1 MSTNEIPLGE
11 STQLTIS
18 IPKKGA
24 TNWAEQIKK
33 NFFDKVV
40 AHNHD
45 GNGNG
50 AKVSVKN
57 LEGVNISDIE
67 DGEIMKWSA
76 SANAFIADDLVVD
89 ITGGTADTTKTA
101 FQVYNA
107 NTNDAPLQVTTSEN
121 SVLTDTQFNSSAKI
135 DTRSTALNIPTG
147 KYTTQ
152 RAGTYDLDVNALVK
166 HVDTS
171 TAVNIAIRKTDSN
184 SITSTIY
191 SKKCRFD
198 SLDPIGTVKAFMSD
212 KNPNLSGDVTWLEC
226 DGSAL
231 DAATYPLLSTA
242 LAQKSSLN
250 GTTLP
255 NLQGTHGYL
264 RGVDPGTDGS
274 NLGDTQ
280 DDTTSA
286 DGLTITQAGSNST
299 YTTDGSGNLN
309 HTHDVTD
316 PGNYATNNSY
326 GGSGANMDPS
336 FGQTHQLTTDNP
348 NQSLNHTHDVDID
361 WEHTHSINGASE
373 TAPNSTKV
381 KYWIK
386 ARHASQPVELSVL
399 ANLDVDDVIYVN
411 ITKEV
416 GTDITNLQEP
426 ELDLSNEGEG
436 FLFKGL
442 RIL

>member
-147 KYTTQ
+147 KYTAQ

-171 TAVNIAIRKTDSN
+171 TAVNIAIRKTDAN

-255 NLQGTHGYL
+255 NLQGTYGYL

-274 NLGDTQ
+274 NLGATQ
-280 DDTTSA
+280 NDTTSA
-286 DGLTITQAGSNST
+286 NGLTINEAGSDST
-299 YTTDGSGNLN
+299 YTTDGSGDLD
-309 HTHDVTD
+309 HTHQYSAPD
-316 PGNYATNNSY
+316 TNNPWGLEDHS
-326 GGSGANMDPS
+326 GNAGFTGSSTGNPS
-336 FGQTHQLTTDNP
+336 VDLDHN
-348 NQSLNHTHDVDID
+348 HDVDID
-361 WEHTHSINGASE
+361 WRHTHTISGATE

>member
-33 NFFDKVV
+33 NFFDRVV

-50 AKVSVKN
+50 VKVSVKN
-57 LEGVNISDIE
+57 LESVNISDIN
-67 DGEIMKWSA
+67 DGEIMRWS
-76 SANAFIADDLVVD
+76 SSSNAFIADDLVVD

-135 DTRSTALNIPTG
+135 DTRSNALNIPTG

-152 RAGTYDLDVNALVK
+152 RAGTYDLDVNALIK

-171 TAVNIAIRKTDSN
+171 TAVNIAIRKTDTN
-184 SITSTIY
+184 SVTSTIY
-191 SKKCRFD
+191 SKKFRFD

-242 LAQKSSLN
+242 LAQKSSLD

-264 RGVDPGTDGS
+264 RGVANEAD
-274 NLGDTQ
+274 LGATQ
-280 DDTTSA
+280 DDTTDLEGISFKFPAYNGSTGNVTDLSDLEHDHDASDGDNTA
-286 DGLTITQAGSNST
+286 DGSKFESNS
-299 YTTDGSGNLN
+299 GSTQRTMTIG
-309 HTHDVTD
+309 D
-316 PGNYATNNSY
+316 NNQ
-326 GGSGANMDPS
+326 NM
-336 FGQTHQLTTDNP
+336 QHQ
-348 NQSLNHTHDVDID
+348 
-361 WEHTHSINGASE
+361 HSILIPERNITVTGDATE

-386 ARHASQPVELSVL
+386 ARHSSQPVELSVL